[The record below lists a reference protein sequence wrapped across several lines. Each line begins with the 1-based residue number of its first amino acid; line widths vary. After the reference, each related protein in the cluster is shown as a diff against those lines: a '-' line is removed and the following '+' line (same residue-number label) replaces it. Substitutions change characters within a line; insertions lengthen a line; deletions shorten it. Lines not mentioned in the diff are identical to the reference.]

1 MKANLQS
8 SLLVLTL
15 ALGACTVP
23 APPPPA
29 PAPVVQVAR
38 PAPPPVAQPLDWQSA
53 PLADGHWQLD
63 TAHNPA
69 QARFAA
75 PSQQVTV
82 QCSADRRYL
91 QITLH
96 ASHHVPLTP
105 TLAITTSRSQRVL
118 DASPLEGSRLLVN
131 LPAGDKLLD
140 AIAFSRGRWMVEV
153 PGLAPLILPATPE
166 FGRVVDDCRQS
177 GGQ

>member
-1 MKANLQS
+1 MKANPQS
-8 SLLVLTL
+8 SLLLLTLTL
-15 ALGACTVP
+15 AACTVP
-23 APPPPA
+23 PAAPPA
-29 PAPVVQVAR
+29 PAPVVAAPR

-53 PLADGHWQLD
+53 PVAEGHWQLD
-63 TAHNPA
+63 TGHRPA

-75 PSQQVTV
+75 PSQQLTA
-82 QCSADRRYL
+82 QCSSDHRFV

-96 ASHHVPLTP
+96 ASHSAPLTP
-105 TLAITTSRSQRVL
+105 TLAITTSRGQRVL
-118 DASPLEGSRLLVN
+118 DASLLEGSRLLVN
-131 LPAGDKLLD
+131 LPVGEKLLD

-177 GGQ
+177 GGK